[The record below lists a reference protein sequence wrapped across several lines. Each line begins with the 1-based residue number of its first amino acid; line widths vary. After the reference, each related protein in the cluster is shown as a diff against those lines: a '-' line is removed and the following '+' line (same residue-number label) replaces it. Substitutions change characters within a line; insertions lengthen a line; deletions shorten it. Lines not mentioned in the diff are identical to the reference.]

1 MSDVKLP
8 TMITIKSKGKPDV
21 DKVAVNG
28 SIDKRL
34 ESSSKLESD
43 VASVD
48 HCTKNGSFNRDD
60 YRNKTTG
67 SYYRSNRVLMKNRS
81 YSGDQGFTSRK
92 YCDDIPK
99 RRDESFDSRSM
110 YYSSYRNG
118 KKLNTAL
125 NYFNLLLKLIDNL

>member
-8 TMITIKSKGKPDV
+8 TMITIKSKSKPDA

-34 ESSSKLESD
+34 ESSSNKLDND

-48 HCTKNGSFNRDD
+48 HYTKNGTFNKDD

-67 SYYRSNRVLMKNRS
+67 SYYRSNRVLVKNRS

-110 YYSSYRNG
+110 YYSNYRNG
-118 KKLNTAL
+118 KKLITVVT
-125 NYFNLLLKLIDNL
+125 Y

>member
-8 TMITIKSKGKPDV
+8 TMITIKSKSKPDA

-34 ESSSKLESD
+34 ESSSNKLEND
-43 VASVD
+43 VAPVD
-48 HCTKNGSFNRDD
+48 HYTKNGTFNKDD

-67 SYYRSNRVLMKNRS
+67 SYYRSNRVLVKNRS

-110 YYSSYRNG
+110 YYSNYRNG
-118 KKLNTAL
+118 KKLITVVT
-125 NYFNLLLKLIDNL
+125 Y